1 MGQVRAPGPGSGVGP
16 GGVGGSARTGQV
28 REAAGR
34 VAREAGGLGSGSE
47 GPGGSGART
56 WRSWGPGRVARTVP
70 EGQAPGGKI
79 AKIAKIAIF
88 PFSCV
93 FFSIKMAIFRKTR
106 VLAGFFHFSGHPDR
120 KNGVR
125 TRIWA

>member
-1 MGQVRAPGPGSGVGP
+1 MAQEAWPGGWGLGGQVPGPGSDPEGWEGQAWEGWVP
-16 GGVGGSARTGQV
+16 GLRD
-28 REAAGR
+28 
-34 VAREAGGLGSGSE
+34 
-47 GPGGSGART
+47 PGGSGART

>member
-1 MGQVRAPGPGSGVGP
+1 
-16 GGVGGSARTGQV
+16 
-28 REAAGR
+28 
-34 VAREAGGLGSGSE
+34 
-47 GPGGSGART
+47 
-56 WRSWGPGRVARTVP
+56 VARTVP